1 MKSIRQLLRQ
11 PLKTLTGVLL
21 IAAAVAVLCVGV
33 GQGFASLKTQK
44 YFEQMFTTT
53 AVITDAYQ
61 HTEVVKRVPKE
72 NGGGFNY
79 YYESVFVPHLPDEI
93 RQWLEETIA
102 AHPEIV
108 KEVSTPGLASAYI
121 PALTPINYS
130 QYVNS
135 YRDRTETGRD
145 TSTTRTMV
153 AGQMGAPYSCAVF
166 EITLTEMGEPIVETT
181 DDGERIIRMLT
192 GTIEQV
198 ISLQEGFKSPVG
210 YTARLTMVFPDME
223 SATAFELTTGD
234 RYLVYGM
241 DYFNL
246 HWGLAAYLSTE
257 MEGELEDIDPYRWHV
272 ITDEEWEKYE
282 DIPRGYGVG
291 IYGLPDRYVWLSE
304 WDVTCYRSIT
314 MTLENFGDFYTGTGI
329 QEGLT
334 EAEYRER
341 YTVPTITRLE
351 GTAEEFLASEEG
363 ALWRRM
369 MENTEINNHAF
380 PVVGVQQL
388 TYTAEFVRGM
398 AHLVQGRDFTEEEL
412 NRGEKVCIISKVLAE
427 QNGLAV
433 GDTISADFFNY
444 DHHSPYQSFVEND
457 SNVTQ
462 PAAYFYSEHT
472 PFAAQETYTIIGIY
486 EKTQV
491 WRTASIRRL
500 FEFTSNTIFVPE
512 QSVTSEMAYGNLGFF
527 YTLILENGTV
537 DELETLE
544 TKAGYRGLLSYED
557 QGYSDVSVGLFD
569 YSSMANLAFRT
580 SAIIYTVVALLFL
593 MLYPGRETKM
603 LMTMHSLGATR
614 RSEIAHVCTG
624 SFAIL
629 LLGTALGVVGGG
641 VLWRKLTALIPAS
654 EEVAAAYGLDLTVL
668 LGIGAAQLLLICALT
683 VVLALYMSRKRSGLR
698 KDR

>member
-44 YFEQMFTTT
+44 YFEEMFTTT
-53 AVITDAYQ
+53 AVITDTYQ
-61 HTEVVKRVPKE
+61 HTEVIKRVPNE
-72 NGGGFNY
+72 NGGGFDY
-79 YYESVFVPHLPDEI
+79 YHESVFSPHLPDEI

-102 AHPEIV
+102 EHPEIV
-108 KEVSTPGLASAYI
+108 KAVSAPGLASAYI
-121 PALTPINYS
+121 PGLIPINYS
-130 QYVNS
+130 QYINNNS
-135 YRDRTETGRD
+135 DRTETGQN
-145 TSTTRTMV
+145 TSPAHTVV
-153 AGQMGAPYSCAVF
+153 AEQTGAPYSCAVF
-166 EITLTEMGEPIVETT
+166 EITLETLGEPFVETT
-181 DDGERIIRMLT
+181 DDGERIVRMLT

-198 ISLQEGFKSPVG
+198 ISLQEGFKSPEG
-210 YTARLTMVFPDME
+210 FTARLTMVFPDME
-223 SATAFELTTGD
+223 SAAAFELTTGD
-234 RYLVYGM
+234 RYLVYGV

-246 HWGLAAYLSTE
+246 HWGLVEYLSAQ
-257 MEGELEDIDPYRWHV
+257 MDGDLEDIDPYRWHV
-272 ITDEEWEKYE
+272 ITDEEWEKY

-291 IYGLPDRYVWLSE
+291 TYGLPDRYVWLSE

-314 MTLENFGDFYTGTGI
+314 MTLENFGEFYDGTGS

-341 YTVPTITRLE
+341 YTVPTITRME

-363 ALWRRM
+363 TLWRRM
-369 MENTEINNHAF
+369 IENMEVNNHAF
-380 PVVGVQQL
+380 PVVGVQKL
-388 TYTAEFVRGM
+388 TYVAEFVRGM
-398 AHLVQGRDFTEEEL
+398 AHLVQGRDFTQEEL
-412 NRGEKVCIISKVLAE
+412 NSGAKVCIISKVLAE

-433 GDTISADFFNY
+433 GDTISADFFSY

-462 PAAYFYSEHT
+462 PAAYFYSEYT
-472 PFAAQETYTIIGIY
+472 PFTAQETYTIVGIY
-486 EKTQV
+486 ERTQV
-491 WRTASIRRL
+491 WRTPSVRRL
-500 FEFTSNTIFVPE
+500 FEFSSNTIFVPE
-512 QSVTSEMAYGNLGFF
+512 KSVSSEMAYGKLGFF
-527 YTLILENGTV
+527 YTLILENGTM
-537 DELETLE
+537 DALEALE
-544 TKAGYRGLLSYED
+544 TKAGYRGLLSYHD

-569 YSSMANLAFRT
+569 YTSMALLAFRT
-580 SAIIYTVVALLFL
+580 GAVIYAVVVLLFL

-614 RSEIAHVCTG
+614 RAEIAHVFTG

-629 LLGTALGVVGGG
+629 LPGTALGLVGGG
-641 VLWRKLTALIPAS
+641 VLWRRLTALIPAS

-668 LGIGAAQLLLICALT
+668 LGIGAVQLLIVCALT
-683 VVLALYMSRKRSGLR
+683 IALAFYMSRKRSGLR

>member
-44 YFEQMFTTT
+44 YFEEMFTTT
-53 AVITDAYQ
+53 AVITDTYQ
-61 HTEVVKRVPKE
+61 HTEVKKRVPKE
-72 NGGGFNY
+72 NGGGFDY
-79 YYESVFVPHLPDEI
+79 YHESVFSPHLPDEI
-93 RQWLEETIA
+93 RRWLEETVA

-130 QYVNS
+130 QYINT
-135 YRDRTETGRD
+135 YRNRTETGLD
-145 TSTTRTMV
+145 TTPTNTMV

-166 EITLTEMGEPIVETT
+166 EITLTGMGEPFAETT
-181 DDGERIIRMLT
+181 GDGERIIRMLT

-198 ISLQEGFKSPVG
+198 ISLQEGFKSPEG

-223 SATAFELTTGD
+223 SADAFELTIGE

-246 HWGLAAYLSTE
+246 HWGLVAYLSAN
-257 MEGELEDIDPYRWHV
+257 MDGELEDIDPYRWHV
-272 ITDEEWEKYE
+272 ITEEEWEKYE

-314 MTLENFGDFYTGTGI
+314 LTLENFGDFYDGTGN

-341 YTVPTITRLE
+341 YTVPTIAHLE

-369 MENTEINNHAF
+369 MDNMEVNNHVF
-380 PVVGVQQL
+380 PVVGVQKL

-398 AHLVQGRDFTEEEL
+398 SHLVQGRDFTEKEL
-412 NRGEKVCIISKVLAE
+412 NSGAKVCIISKVLAE

-472 PFAAQETYTIIGIY
+472 PFAAQETYTIVGIY
-486 EKTQV
+486 ERTQV
-491 WRTASIRRL
+491 WRAASVNRL
-500 FEFTSNTIFVPE
+500 FEFSSNTIFVPE
-512 QSVTSEMAYGNLGFF
+512 QSVASEMAYGQLGFF
-527 YTLILENGTV
+527 YTLILENGTM
-537 DELETLE
+537 DELEALE
-544 TKAGYRGLLSYED
+544 TKAGYRGLLSYAD

-569 YSSMANLAFRT
+569 YTSMARLAFRT
-580 SAIIYTVVALLFL
+580 GAVIYAVVVLLFL

-614 RSEIAHVCTG
+614 RAEIAHIFTG
-624 SFAIL
+624 SVVIL
-629 LLGTALGVVGGG
+629 LPGTALGLVGGG
-641 VLWRKLTALIPAS
+641 VLWRELTMLVPAS
-654 EEVAAAYGLDLTVL
+654 EEVAAAYGLDLAVL
-668 LGIGAAQLLLICALT
+668 LGVGAAQFLLTCTLT
-683 VVLALYMSRKRSGLR
+683 VVLALCMSRKRSGLR